1 MPSQGLFVPALPNIR
16 SWALERHLRE
26 EGDAGSADVVFQYMT
41 LGEVVYG

>member
-1 MPSQGLFVPALPNIR
+1 MEPRLQLLAESKEC